1 MQSLPVK
8 DDFPPGFYEEFAR
21 LVVAF
26 GRLEYLIKLC
36 IKDLSNKGFT
46 EGMVEAESIRQFR
59 DLCEKAEALAKGKLN
74 QSQVATLLNQAIEL
88 AEFRHDTVHAS
99 WTTNP
104 QGAPLRIRPKCKT
117 PGSGLVFIL
126 FQCGKLRPKQSYQT
140 RSSSVLRIKS
150 ASSPRKSCVSSYEIN
165 SRRQAPTHGWPD

>member
-1 MQSLPVK
+1 MQILPLK

-104 QGAPLRIRPKCKT
+104 QGAPLRIRPKWD
-117 PGSGLVFIL
+117 
-126 FQCGKLRPKQSYQT
+126 
-140 RSSSVLRIKS
+140 KS
-150 ASSPRKSCVSSYEIN
+150 AKSVVWSRSTVVPLCEFQKKRKQIEELY
-165 SRRQAPTHGWPD
+165 QALEEARKTWLPSG